1 MADPKDH
8 ISPEKL
14 QDYARGRLS
23 TVASR
28 IVEEHIAICAD
39 CRSALTR
46 GLPPQQTAVDDADA
60 HTAPPSSE
68 IPQTAELR
76 EIPSEVS
83 VMSVPH
89 TVEGLDRPSQV
100 SVTTGI
106 GPLNKPRRKSS
117 RRSSRISKVVLAV
130 LLLGAV
136 GAAAFWFGVRPHA
149 RSQNLARQAG
159 DILQP
164 VVADIRLADLQHPT
178 LTGTEPY
185 LPGKDREL
193 TETLARTEDML
204 RRAVDADAGN
214 LEARLM
220 LALNH
225 LVQGDPRVSRAQ
237 YNEVMA
243 LGGPS
248 ARIHMGLGI
257 LDYMASHV
265 ANNPTDK
272 AYALEQSDGHF
283 DAIQLGDVGYSEAIY
298 NRAVVSLAR
307 DDQDEAR
314 RLLQVYAEI
323 KPKSPWTD
331 ELAAK
336 LDAS

>member
-1 MADPKDH
+1 MTDPSEH

-28 IVEEHIAICAD
+28 IVEEHIAVCAD
-39 CRSALTR
+39 CRAALTR
-46 GLPPQQTAVDDADA
+46 GLPAQGTADEADE
-60 HTAPPSSE
+60 HTAPPSAE
-68 IPQTAELR
+68 IPETAELR

-89 TVEGLDRPSQV
+89 TVEGMDRPSQV

-106 GPLNKPRRKSS
+106 GPLNKPRRKPS
-117 RRSSRISKVVLAV
+117 RRSSKAGKIVLAV
-130 LLLGAV
+130 LLLSVMAGL
-136 GAAAFWFGVRPHA
+136 GYWFGVRPHA
-149 RSQNLARQAG
+149 RSQTLARQAG
-159 DILQP
+159 DALQP
-164 VVADIRLADLQHPT
+164 VVASIRLADLQHPT

-185 LPGKDREL
+185 LPGKDQQL
-193 TETLARTEDML
+193 TETLARTEGML
-204 RRAVDADAGN
+204 ARAVEADNGN

-272 AYALEQSDGHF
+272 AYALKQADEHF
-283 DAIQLGDVGYSEAIY
+283 AAIQLGDIGYSEAIY
-298 NRAVVSLAR
+298 NRAVVALAR
-307 DDQDEAR
+307 DDAKEAR
-314 RLLQVYAEI
+314 RLLQVYTEI

-336 LDAS
+336 LEAS